1 MSRNVIYSK
10 YTHEIKLNTNVNN
23 LIYTSTNVKCHP
35 VFFQASFFLLFLN
48 DERS

>member
-1 MSRNVIYSK
+1 MSYHENVIYCK

-35 VFFQASFFLLFLN
+35 VFFQDIVFLLILN
-48 DERS
+48 G